1 MPWTHRIADGIRGIQ
16 RSIPLSCCPCRPSAF
31 RKGRFPKLCKY
42 YHSTDSCPSIRSQ
55 YLPLTPFTY
64 GELEEGGFAKLTACP
79 YCVPARRRA
88 EIDEIN
94 ALYAPGGD
102 HEELL
107 NSLRKDYYEYLAQE

>member
-1 MPWTHRIADGIRGIQ
+1 MAVA
-16 RSIPLSCCPCRPSAF
+16 RSA
-31 RKGRFPKLCKY
+31 
-42 YHSTDSCPSIRSQ
+42 
-55 YLPLTPFTY
+55 
-64 GELEEGGFAKLTACP
+64 
-79 YCVPARRRA
+79 ARRKA